1 VDVKAALAVIIETD
15 RVERK
20 MQIGS
25 SYLDCFRGTNL
36 RRTNI
41 SIAVMSIQVFSGI
54 YLASYATFFFEVAG
68 LPTNEAFNLGVGFIA
83 LGFLATV
90 LSWFV
95 LSYAGRRTLYNVGLA
110 TLTIIQFVIGGLDC
124 APNYSNRPGIAWAE
138 SVLMLV
144 WYFVYSLSIG
154 PIAYVILCEVSAVR
168 VRAKTIAI
176 SLAVEALATILMTVI
191 FPYMINPDEANMR
204 GKVGFFF
211 GGLALLCL
219 AWSWTSLPEL
229 RGRTYYEADVLFNQ
243 NIKTKDFPKTIV
255 TAMKDVKEGNQ
266 PITIAVIKEGD
277 V

>member
-1 VDVKAALAVIIETD
+1 MDIKAALAIIIETD
-15 RVERK
+15 RVERE

-68 LPTNEAFNLGVGFIA
+68 LPTNEAFNMGVGFIA

-110 TLTIIQFVIGGLDC
+110 TLTVIQFLIGGLDC

-138 SVLMLV
+138 SVLMMV

-154 PIAYVILCEVSAVR
+154 PIAYVILCEVSAIR

-191 FPYMINPDEANMR
+191 FPYMINRDEANMR

-229 RGRTYYEADVLFNQ
+229 RGRAYYEADVLFNQ
-243 NIKTKDFPKTIV
+243 KIKTKDFPKMIV

-266 PITIAVIKEGD
+266 PITIAVISN
-277 V
+277 